1 MGAVLLFNRRVM
13 TKGTRIFTISP
24 MKPFR
29 WNVDKNEALQKERH
43 VSFEAMVVA
52 IETDGLLDVLAHPN
66 TKKYAHQKVLIV
78 TRDGYV
84 YLVPMVEEKEYFF
97 LKTIIPSRKATRDYL
112 SPGAS
117 DEKT

>member
-1 MGAVLLFNRRVM
+1 M
-13 TKGTRIFTISP
+13 TKGTRVFTILD

-29 WNVDKNEALQKERH
+29 WSADKNEALQKDRH

-52 IETDGLLDVLAHPN
+52 IDANGLLDVLAHPN
-66 TKKYAHQKVLIV
+66 AEKYPNQRVLVIA
-78 TRDGYV
+78 RDGYV
-84 YLVPMVEEKEYFF
+84 YLVPMVEEKDYFF

-112 SPGAS
+112 SAGVP

>member
-1 MGAVLLFNRRVM
+1 MHVM
-13 TKGTRIFTISP
+13 TKGTRMFTIST

-29 WNVDKNEALQKERH
+29 WSADKNETLQKDRH

-52 IETDGLLDVLAHPN
+52 IEVGGLLDVLTHPN
-66 TKKYAHQKVLIV
+66 PKRYPNQKILVIE
-78 TRDGYV
+78 RDGYV
-84 YLVPMVEEKEYFF
+84 YLVPMVEEEDYFF

-112 SPGAS
+112 NAGAS

>member
-1 MGAVLLFNRRVM
+1 M
-13 TKGTRIFTISP
+13 TKGTRMFKIVD

-29 WNVDKNEALQKERH
+29 WNADKNETLQKDRH

-52 IETDGLLDVLAHPN
+52 IETGGLLDVLAHPN
-66 TKKYAHQKVLIV
+66 SKKYPNQKILVIS
-78 TRDGYV
+78 RDGYV
-84 YLVPMVEEKEYFF
+84 YLVPMVEEEDYFF

-112 SPGAS
+112 SVGAN

>member
-1 MGAVLLFNRRVM
+1 M
-13 TKGTRIFTISP
+13 TKGTRMHTIAD

-29 WNVDKNEALQKERH
+29 WNADKNETLLKERH

-52 IETDGLLDVLAHPN
+52 IDANGLLDVLAHPN
-66 TKKYAHQKVLIV
+66 PKKYPSQQILVIA
-78 TRDGYV
+78 RDGYV
-84 YLVPMVEEKEYFF
+84 YLVPMVEEQDYFF

-112 SPGAS
+112 TSGVP

>member
-1 MGAVLLFNRRVM
+1 M
-13 TKGTRIFTISP
+13 FTIST

-29 WNVDKNEALQKERH
+29 WNADKNDTLQKDRH

-52 IETDGLLDVLAHPN
+52 IEAGGLLDVLAHPN
-66 TKKYAHQKVLIV
+66 PKKYPNQKILFIE
-78 TRDGYV
+78 RDGYV
-84 YLVPMVEEKEYFF
+84 YLVPMVEEKDYFF

-112 SPGAS
+112 NVGAS